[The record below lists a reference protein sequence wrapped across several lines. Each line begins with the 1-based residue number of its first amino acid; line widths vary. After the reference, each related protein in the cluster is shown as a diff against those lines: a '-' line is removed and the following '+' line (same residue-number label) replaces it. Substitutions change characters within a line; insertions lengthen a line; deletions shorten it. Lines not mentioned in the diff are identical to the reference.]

1 MVPPRPTPDEDAFE
15 EDSGENWLTEDPDS
29 APQGGLDAVSFD
41 EEEEEEEDE
50 PEAGFEEEV
59 EEEDTVYPPDEEEES
74 DDQALDEL
82 EAEELEML
90 TEDEAAESLPVD
102 EAEELRQMQRVAIE
116 LEASADAIGADE
128 FVCKNCFLVKRV
140 TQLADKRKRL
150 CRDCV

>member
-15 EDSGENWLTEDPDS
+15 EDSGENWLSEDHD
-29 APQGGLDAVSFD
+29 ATVQGGLEPAAFD
-41 EEEEEEEDE
+41 EEEEEEELDDPIE
-50 PEAGFEEEV
+50 EEEV
-59 EEEDTVYPPDEEEES
+59 FEEDTPVELDEEEEG
-74 DDQALDEL
+74 DEEALDEL

-116 LEASADAIGADE
+116 LEASADAIGDDE
-128 FVCKNCFLVKRV
+128 FVCKGCFLVKRV

>member
-1 MVPPRPTPDEDAFE
+1 MVPPRSTPSDDAFE
-15 EDSGENWLTEDPDS
+15 EESGENWLSEDLDETLEPELEP
-29 APQGGLDAVSFD
+29 APFD
-41 EEEEEEEDE
+41 EEEPAEPAEELEEEEV
-50 PEAGFEEEV
+50 FEEE
-59 EEEDTVYPPDEEEES
+59 EAYELDEEEEG
-74 DDQALDEL
+74 DEQALDEL

-116 LEASADAIGADE
+116 LEASADAIAADE
-128 FVCKNCFLVKRV
+128 FVCRNCFLVKRI